1 MRDVGRKAHWENVYT
16 TKSEKE
22 VSWFQENPA
31 PSLELIALAGLSADA
46 TIIDIGGGAS
56 RFVDALVEQKIGRI
70 TVLDLSA
77 AALDAAKKRLGDR
90 GAAVEWVIADATT
103 WEPSQAYDLWYD
115 RATFHF
121 LTNASDR
128 SAYVRNLQKAVRSGG
143 HVIMGTFALEGP
155 ERCSGLS
162 VMRYDA
168 GMLGAILGT
177 DFRLIDSRRHDH
189 ATPWGVVQ
197 RFQFS
202 TFRRYG
208 ATAR

>member
-1 MRDVGRKAHWENVYT
+1 MSDVGRKAHWENVYT
-16 TKSEKE
+16 TKGEKE

-56 RFVDALVEQKIGRI
+56 RFVDALVERKIGQI

-77 AALDAAKKRLGDR
+77 AALDAAKERLGER
-90 GAAVEWVIADATT
+90 GAGVEWVVADVTT
-103 WEPSQAYDLWYD
+103 WEPSETYDLWHD
-115 RATFHF
+115 RAAFHF
-121 LTNASDR
+121 LTDASDR
-128 SAYVRNLQKAVRSGG
+128 SAYVRHLKKAVRSDG
-143 HVIMGTFALEGP
+143 HVIIGTFALDGP
-155 ERCSGLS
+155 ERCSGLPI
-162 VMRYDA
+162 MRYDE

-189 ATPWGVVQ
+189 TTPWGIVQ

-202 TFRRYG
+202 TFRRDS
-208 ATAR
+208 AIAR

>member
-1 MRDVGRKAHWENVYT
+1 MSDVGRKAHWENVYT

-31 PSLELIALAGLSADA
+31 PSLELIALAGLHADA

>member
-1 MRDVGRKAHWENVYT
+1 MSDVGRKAHWENVYT

-31 PSLELIALAGLSADA
+31 PSLELMALAGLPADA

>member
-31 PSLELIALAGLSADA
+31 PSLELIALAGLHADA

-143 HVIMGTFALEGP
+143 HIIMGTFALEGP